1 MINIVDKC
9 CEKASKGAFL
19 HFLFALIKLHKFP
32 VAKAK
37 QEPTPAIFSSSE
49 SEIALKLSQKIISLS
64 FLDFLSVVWEVLP
77 IERLP

>member
-19 HFLFALIKLHKFP
+19 HFLFALIKIHKFP

-49 SEIALKLSQKIISLS
+49 SEIAPSENFSENHEEEKS
-64 FLDFLSVVWEVLP
+64 FSDKNRHMGG
-77 IERLP
+77 ITY

>member
-19 HFLFALIKLHKFP
+19 HFLFALIKIHKFP

-64 FLDFLSVVWEVLP
+64 FLDFLSFVWEVLP